1 MDFEVWKLVRVYDAL
16 SGDCRPKPGDG
27 VLLAQLTTQ
36 HLDDSLSRYAG
47 RFLAKSLR
55 DVAFVVGDF
64 KHYLTS
70 DARPS
75 DAPKSSYVTLV
86 LDPLLTVDKFT
97 YWRDLSVEKILTI
110 AAFSSALGDN
120 VPRKLLPLLLP
131 FAESTSYVIN
141 FLDEA
146 FKSPH
151 WTEPGLLLE
160 LGTQIIKS
168 AIRNMCFNDWKVHC
182 SSANEIDTSQL
193 KTLIKC
199 LQGRHGVSR
208 LGLESQYQMVL
219 DRMVDAEL
227 LDPDAFKNMISKRQH
242 TVLVKRRMAKWDVL
256 VSPVHCSV
264 LWKWGA

>member
-1 MDFEVWKLVRVYDAL
+1 MDFEVWKLARIYDAL
-16 SGDCRPKPGDG
+16 SNGCRPKPGDG

-36 HLDDSLSRYAG
+36 HLDNLLSRYVG
-47 RFLAKSLR
+47 WFLATSLE
-55 DVAFVVGDF
+55 DVALVAGDF
-64 KHYLTS
+64 EHYLKS
-70 DARPS
+70 DATPS
-75 DAPKSSYVTLV
+75 DALKSSYVTLV

-110 AAFSSALGDN
+110 AAFGSALGDT

-131 FAESTSYVIN
+131 FAESISYVIN

-151 WTEPGLLLE
+151 WTEPLLLQE
-160 LGTQIIKS
+160 LGTQIVKLAVRKI
-168 AIRNMCFNDWKVHC
+168 CFNDWKVQ
-182 SSANEIDTSQL
+182 SSPANEVDTSQL

-199 LQGRHGVSR
+199 LQGRYGISR

-219 DRMVDAEL
+219 DKMVDAEL
-227 LDPDAFKNMISKRQH
+227 LDPDAFGDVISKRQH
-242 TVLVKRRMAKWDVL
+242 TVLVKRRTAKWNVL
-256 VSPVHCSV
+256 VGPVHCSV